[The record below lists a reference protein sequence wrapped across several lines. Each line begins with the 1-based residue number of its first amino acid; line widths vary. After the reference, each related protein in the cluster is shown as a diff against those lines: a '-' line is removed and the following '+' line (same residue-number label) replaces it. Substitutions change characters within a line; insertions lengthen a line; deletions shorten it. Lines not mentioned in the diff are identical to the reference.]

1 VKRLPLAQRRAHLAD
16 VALQIAARSGIDAVT
31 VRAVAREA
39 GVSLG
44 TVHYCFDDKEELL
57 REMGRALVGVA
68 VDPVRGSMPAGGDFR
83 SVVHA
88 AAEGLMV
95 GLRTM
100 EGRRVLSFE
109 LSTAGARSAAMNDVA
124 RVHIAQVD
132 DMAVGVLTELA
143 DRAGVT
149 YRIDVPLLARIV
161 VAFIDGLELRW
172 LVERDDDA
180 TLAAFHELAD
190 IVASYA
196 QSVPASA
203 PGGVVA
209 AATVPAVATTV
220 AAGAGAPAAVPEP
233 PVVTTFAAETAGPEI
248 GAGAA
253 TPTVPEGPGPTPPEE
268 RPAGSLDG

>member
-1 VKRLPLAQRRAHLAD
+1 MKRLPLAQRRAHLAD

-44 TVHYCFDDKEELL
+44 TVHYCFDDKDELL
-57 REMGRALVGVA
+57 HEMGRALVGVA
-68 VDPVRGSMPAGGDFR
+68 VDPVRGSMPDSGDFR

-88 AAEGLMV
+88 AADGLMV

-143 DRAGVT
+143 ERAGVT
-149 YRIDVPLLARIV
+149 YRIDVSLLARIV
-161 VAFIDGLELRW
+161 VAFIDGIELRW

-190 IVASYA
+190 VVASYS
-196 QSVPASA
+196 QPAPVSA
-203 PGGVVA
+203 ADGAVA
-209 AATVPAVATTV
+209 TTAVPAVATTV
-220 AAGAGAPAAVPEP
+220 AAGTDATTVVPEP
-233 PVVTTFAAETAGPEI
+233 AVAR
-248 GAGAA
+248 
-253 TPTVPEGPGPTPPEE
+253 GPTPLGE
-268 RPAGSLDG
+268 RPAGSLDE